1 MRICKVY
8 FPLFL
13 LFLFVAKPVFSL
25 NHDRHIS
32 QYGHTAWRIQD
43 GYFGGKVRKI
53 TQTTDGY
60 IWIGTEAGLFRFDGV
75 RFVPWSSLDREQLSS
90 AFIIALRAARDGSL
104 WIGTDDGLAHSVN
117 QHLITYLRGDFVT
130 DILEDEHGEIWVAH
144 SKTGDPSHPLCQV
157 VDTTIRCYGS
167 DDGVP
172 PFDAQP
178 LAQDRSGNLW
188 VGGDTKLLTWRL
200 GSSKVWLGPSQVYSP
215 RPLQSGAGTGG
226 GVRALAV
233 AADGSLWVGMQL
245 AGQGGLQHIVDGALK
260 SFVTPKLNGETLGVN
275 ALLADRQNSLWV
287 GTTNQGIYRIRGK
300 EVEHFR
306 ITDGL
311 SSDSV
316 WTFFEDREGNLWV
329 ATSQGLDMFR
339 DLHVSSFSAREG
351 LSENSV
357 NSVLASR
364 DGTVWVGT
372 AGNLE
377 ILGPDGV
384 SSLPRRVL
392 QGKQVASLF
401 EDRAGHLWV
410 GMDNTLLIYQ
420 HGKFREIKKQDGSPV
435 GLTMGMTE
443 DLENN
448 IWVETFGPP
457 GTLIRIQDLKVR
469 EDFRAPQMPLA
480 QRLAPDPQS
489 GVWLGLA
496 NGDLA
501 RYRSGKAETFH
512 FVGHPNSQV
521 RAIIAASD
529 GSILGATAFGVL
541 GWKNGIQQILTV
553 RNGLPCD
560 TIHALISDN
569 QDNLWLHAQCGL
581 IEIPNNE
588 MQRWW
593 EQPERRLK
601 LKVFD
606 ASDGVQAG
614 EGHFSTSARS
624 PDGRLWFATRGVLQ
638 MVDPAHMA
646 GNTVAPPVHIN
657 AVVADRKSYSPQE
670 GLRLPPR
677 TRDLEIDYTALSFAV
692 PQKVVFRYMLEG
704 HDGTWQESGT
714 RRQAFYNDLPPGLY
728 RFRVIAC
735 NNDGV
740 WNEEGATLNFSVAP
754 AWYQTNWLR
763 FLSIF
768 SGLFVAWSIYR
779 LRLRQMAMSMSAR
792 FDERLA
798 ERTRMAR
805 ELHDTFI
812 QTVQGSK
819 LVVDDALEK
828 SGDPVLTHRA
838 LEQLSEWLARAIQ
851 EGRAA
856 LNSLRTSTTQRNDLA
871 DALQRATENGVLPTP
886 IAVTFSVVGDAR
898 DMHPVVRDEVFRV
911 GFEAIRNAYQHSSA
925 TQLEIE
931 LRYSQ
936 ELTLRV
942 SDNGVGVD
950 PAIAEKGRDGHF
962 GLQGMRERAARI
974 GGTLTMMTSG
984 SGTEI
989 KLSVPGGIIFQTSRS
1004 FRKELLARMR
1014 TLLGYHPPPSSR

>member
-1 MRICKVY
+1 
-8 FPLFL
+8 
-13 LFLFVAKPVFSL
+13 
-25 NHDRHIS
+25 
-32 QYGHTAWRIQD
+32 
-43 GYFGGKVRKI
+43 
-53 TQTTDGY
+53 
-60 IWIGTEAGLFRFDGV
+60 
-75 RFVPWSSLDREQLSS
+75 
-90 AFIIALRAARDGSL
+90 
-104 WIGTDDGLAHSVN
+104 
-117 QHLITYLRGDFVT
+117 
-130 DILEDEHGEIWVAH
+130 
-144 SKTGDPSHPLCQV
+144 
-157 VDTTIRCYGS
+157 
-167 DDGVP
+167 
-172 PFDAQP
+172 
-178 LAQDRSGNLW
+178 
-188 VGGDTKLLTWRL
+188 
-200 GSSKVWLGPSQVYSP
+200 
-215 RPLQSGAGTGG
+215 
-226 GVRALAV
+226 
-233 AADGSLWVGMQL
+233 
-245 AGQGGLQHIVDGALK
+245 
-260 SFVTPKLNGETLGVN
+260 
-275 ALLADRQNSLWV
+275 
-287 GTTNQGIYRIRGK
+287 
-300 EVEHFR
+300 
-306 ITDGL
+306 
-311 SSDSV
+311 
-316 WTFFEDREGNLWV
+316 
-329 ATSQGLDMFR
+329 MFR
-339 DLHVSSFSAREG
+339 DLRVSSFSAREG
-351 LSENSV
+351 LSEDSV

-457 GTLIRIQDLKVR
+457 GTLIRIQGLKVR
-469 EDFRAPQMPLA
+469 EEFPAPRMPLA
-480 QRLAPDPQS
+480 QRLAADPQS
-489 GVWLGLA
+489 GIWLGLA
-496 NGDLA
+496 NGNLA
-501 RYRSGKAETFH
+501 RYRSGKIESFL
-512 FVGHPNSQV
+512 FEGHSNSPV
-521 RAIIAASD
+521 RAIIATPD
-529 GSILGATAFGVL
+529 GSILGATGFGVV
-541 GWKNGIQQILTV
+541 GWKNGKQQTLTA

-768 SGLFVAWSIYR
+768 FGLFVAWSIYR

-898 DMHPVVRDEVFRV
+898 DMHPVVRDEVFRI

-989 KLSVPGGIIFQTSRS
+989 KLSVPGGVIFQTSRS